1 VSITINSNLAASQS
15 SLSLKRAS
23 DRLSKSIQRLSS
35 GNRIV
40 SPSEDAGGLAVAMKL
55 ESSLRRASA
64 TMMNTQNGVSFL
76 QMQDGALK
84 VVGEI
89 VDRMSELKSF
99 YNDVSKNDE
108 DRENYNFEFRELQK
122 ELASLKSQ
130 KFNGVSLFATD
141 SAFAGGINIMTS
153 DDGLGD
159 PIELSRLGLF
169 ENLKSKYGADGK
181 LNSGANGSY
190 RQLVG
195 DYEREGGYSGFDD
208 RATRDYS
215 EGDVVYLQS
224 EDPENSGYF
233 MALGEIASGAM
244 IEDTGNFHSNW
255 IRIADNSGNGFSE
268 AYPDA
273 QSYDM
278 RNLQFNAKGEAM
290 SYLKGDIIKVQAHWN
305 DPNSFVFLKAQND
318 VPQNIMID
326 QLLLNGIGTGKYFD
340 FIGKDQAK
348 SKKSKPTTQFGLP
361 NKAHSTPLEMKNA
374 DAESLRSVMD
384 DPASNNYTPTFIQLG
399 GEEGDIY
406 RPLKSD
412 WGFKRWI
419 EGNTYEPGDL
429 IYYSDAD
436 PSSAS
441 FIREISDKVKGTF
454 VSGADYEQGDIVIK
468 DGNWFMAE
476 SAGHAEAFGENIFMR
491 SDDVVEGYAVGDSLL
506 NDQVVKD
513 SDGNWYE
520 LQQTA
525 IPDVLNKIIG
535 SSDDPLTVDI
545 VDAELSN
552 KILNN
557 TLGDDDLVVINGVIS
572 KLTIINPPVDDGSGT
587 LTIGAEDYS
596 FANATLQEA
605 IDAVITTDVTSLIDL
620 NEEPDL
626 DNNDFWEPWKATA
639 DDTSVLDDPN
649 FSGFAVNKT
658 SDYQDPSN
666 KDIWTKTYFSELN
679 GISVNMDYERGDNI
693 FYQGKHYV
701 YVSDTTSSHPSFGG
715 DEGVNDFQQLLLGGA
730 IKEVGVYV
738 DTLGAGGSSTKAKDS
753 FYAANQDLEFVD
765 RLADSGQV
773 LTSGV
778 QRRGDPMQNG
788 DGIFNTLDDQLYNSL
803 NAGNDGIFGTMD
815 DFYSTTPYGDVASSA
830 AHADADADNNRDLLD
845 TANDLGDFSVAD
857 FVDYIQ
863 TVANFRAVN
872 GGTMS
877 RLNYANRILEENR
890 INLESAHGRIMNA
903 DIALESSKLARQN
916 VLIQASAAMITQA
929 NQMNQIVLQLLQ

>member
-108 DRENYNFEFRELQK
+108 DRENYNFEFKELQK

-141 SAFAGGINIMTS
+141 SSMAGGINIMTS

-169 ENLKSKYGADGK
+169 ENFKSKFGADGK
-181 LNSGANGSY
+181 LNSGSSGEY
-190 RQLVG
+190 RQLIGDYVSDGGASDANPNYTSRDYNVG
-195 DYEREGGYSGFDD
+195 DVIYKASND
-208 RATRDYS
+208 
-215 EGDVVYLQS
+215 Q
-224 EDPENSGYF
+224 DPAKSGYF
-233 MALGEIASGAM
+233 MALKQVASGAF
-244 IEDTGNFHSNW
+244 IEDTGDLTSNW
-255 IRIADNSGNGFSE
+255 IRIADKTGKGFSE

-273 QSYDM
+273 PTYDM

-318 VPQNIMID
+318 VPQNILID
-326 QLLLNGIGTGKYFD
+326 QLLLTGIGTGKYFD
-340 FIGKDQAK
+340 FIGNNQLSNGQKG
-348 SKKSKPTTQFGLP
+348 KPATQFGLP
-361 NKAHSTPLEMKNA
+361 NSKYTTPEGIKKN
-374 DAESLRSVMD
+374 DASSLKTIMD
-384 DPASNNYTPTFIQLG
+384 KNVSNNYTPTFVQETDDQGNLFG
-399 GEEGDIY
+399 NIY
-406 RPLKSD
+406 RPLMPD
-412 WGFKRWI
+412 WGLKTWSKDI
-419 EGNTYEPGDL
+419 ADYKHLDLVYDAGADGDEL
-429 IYYSDAD
+429 I
-436 PSSAS
+436 
-441 FIREISDKVKGTF
+441 FQISNKVKGNFSTGKYEAGDF
-454 VSGADYEQGDIVIK
+454 VFSG
-468 DGNWFMAE
+468 E
-476 SAGHAEAFGENIFMR
+476 SWYVAKEGGE
-491 SDDVVEGYAVGDSLL
+491 SQL
-506 NDQVVKD
+506 
-513 SDGNWYE
+513 
-520 LQQTA
+520 
-525 IPDVLNKIIG
+525 
-535 SSDDPLTVDI
+535 
-545 VDAELSN
+545 
-552 KILNN
+552 
-557 TLGDDDLVVINGVIS
+557 INGVPRMES
-572 KLTIINPPVDDGSGT
+572 SSTIKNYEDGSPLSLGDEFKFNDTWFT
-587 LTIGAEDYS
+587 LVAGD
-596 FANATLQEA
+596 
-605 IDAVITTDVTSLIDL
+605 ITTNISGDNPEQSIQDRVDSGLITNGQMVFVNNSLKKIEVTTAPDPDNLGEFINTVNQVDVSFSEIPLNSLVAVDTSEKVEFNDTLWASTSWETVADPLQYTDLSTGMRTFASDVTNDYT
-620 NEEPDL
+620 DL
-626 DNNDFWEPWKATA
+626 DNE
-639 DDTSVLDDPN
+639 
-649 FSGFAVNKT
+649 AVW
-658 SDYQDPSN
+658 S
-666 KDIWTKTYFSELN
+666 KTYYGALDGVTIN
-679 GISVNMDYERGDNI
+679 KDYERGDNI

-701 YVSDTTSSHPSFGG
+701 YVSDIDSSDESFGG
-715 DEGVNDFQQLLLGGA
+715 EDGVNNFQQLLLGGA
-730 IKEVGVYV
+730 IQELGVYV
-738 DTLGAGGSSTKAKDS
+738 DTVGAGGSSNKSKDS

-765 RLADSGQV
+765 RLPDTGDV
-773 LTSGV
+773 RTSGV

-788 DGIFNTLDDQLYNSL
+788 DGIFNSIDDQLYNSL

-815 DFYSTTPYGDVASSA
+815 DFYSTTPYSDVASSA
-830 AHADADADNNRDLLD
+830 AHADSDADNNRDLLN
-845 TANDLGDFSVAD
+845 TENDLGDFSVAD